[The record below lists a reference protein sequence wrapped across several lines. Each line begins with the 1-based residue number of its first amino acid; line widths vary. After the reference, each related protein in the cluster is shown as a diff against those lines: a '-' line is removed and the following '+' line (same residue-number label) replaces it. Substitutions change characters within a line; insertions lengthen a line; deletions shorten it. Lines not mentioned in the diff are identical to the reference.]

1 MNVDKEFQIL
11 PSTGSMIMEMMIVI
25 ILFLGYIIYIS
36 YLSAYKTGFKPNYI
50 MFLDMLFDKN
60 DNQHFQTYIKNIV
73 DDKNTKIEKETFQI
87 KKTDMDTETDTKT
100 ETKTDTKTKTKTF
113 FNYLHFHFFKFISKF
128 YLAGNQIHISKKDLR

>member
-1 MNVDKEFQIL
+1 MDINKVISDKFQIL

-60 DNQHFQTYIKNIV
+60 DDQHFQTYIKNIV
-73 DDKNTKIEKETFQI
+73 DDKNTKIEEETFEV
-87 KKTDMDTETDTKT
+87 K
-100 ETKTDTKTKTKTF
+100 KTKTNISTNTF
-113 FNYLHFHFFKFISKF
+113 FNDLKFQFFKLISKF
-128 YLAGNQIHISKKDLR
+128 YLTGNQIHISKKEGLI

>member
-73 DDKNTKIEKETFQI
+73 DDKNTKIEEETFEV
-87 KKTDMDTETDTKT
+87 K
-100 ETKTDTKTKTKTF
+100 KTKTNISTNTF
-113 FNYLHFHFFKFISKF
+113 FNDLKFKFFILFSKF
-128 YLAGNQIHISKKDLR
+128 YLTGNQIHISKKEVLI